1 MSELKV
7 KDKDYLVRDTYS
19 GAILNTDTDGFK
31 QYKKMK
37 RFKSNQRDEIERMKQ
52 DIEEIKSLLREIV
65 KK

>member
-1 MSELKV
+1 MIPV
-7 KDKDYLVRDTYS
+7 KDHKNLYRDEKS
-19 GAILNTDTDGFK
+19 GAILNTDTDAFK

-37 RFKSNQRDEIERMKQ
+37 RIKSNQRDEIERMKQ

>member
-1 MSELKV
+1 MIPV
-7 KDKDYLVRDTYS
+7 KDHKNLYRDEKS

-37 RFKSNQRDEIERMKQ
+37 RIKSNQRDEIETMKQ
-52 DIEEIKSLLREIV
+52 YIEEIKSLLREIV

>member
-1 MSELKV
+1 MIPV
-7 KDKDYLVRDTYS
+7 KAHKNLYRDEKS

>member
-1 MSELKV
+1 MIPV
-7 KDKDYLVRDTYS
+7 KDHKNVYRDEKS